1 METTAHIPA
10 KTTQILEAI
19 SNGNKTITAISE
31 RTGIN
36 KRAVNA
42 FIYSLEKQGRVLA
55 ASYDVIRAEQTFQV
69 IHKDADPTKGRSR
82 VHPYKTV
89 ERKLPHLHG
98 FAPESRPGAC
108 TQTSL
113 APHAL
118 QNVFFSLVSRSVMRS
133 GHTHA

>member
-1 METTAHIPA
+1 MNITARTPA

-19 SNGNKTITAISE
+19 ANGNKTITAISE

-55 ASYDVIRAEQTFQV
+55 TSYDVIRAEQAFLV
-69 IHKDADPTKGRSR
+69 IHKEADPTKGRPR

-98 FAPESRPGAC
+98 FAPESRPGAGA
-108 TQTSL
+108 QTSL

-133 GHTHA
+133 GHAHA